1 MKKISIVILL
11 ASSFWVMAQERP
23 QMNDIDA
30 DGVELTP
37 VFVGMPAIATD
48 RPDITESA
56 QINPVGWFQYEGG
69 YQFSHAEER
78 ISLTS
83 ISDAHQIEQVLRF
96 GINRKFEMRAVI
108 NSNTQRIDIVDTWND
123 PFRTTGVNPVT
134 IGFKYNLFK
143 ETDLLPQTT
152 WLSHL
157 TLPWVAAG
165 DYRAPAQGNV
175 VFHEQRLMLEKG
187 LTQRLGI
194 ASNIGISGGMNG
206 TNGFVDGGMFSLA
219 LGYDLGNDY
228 GVYAEYFSNWQLQ
241 GQQLFGTP
249 YFDGGF
255 TKLLSNDLQ
264 LDIYAGF
271 DLSPY
276 VDTRLN
282 TSGLF
287 FGTGVSYRFPLA
299 HYLR

>member
-1 MKKISIVILL
+1 
-11 ASSFWVMAQERP
+11 
-23 QMNDIDA
+23 
-30 DGVELTP
+30 
-37 VFVGMPAIATD
+37 
-48 RPDITESA
+48 
-56 QINPVGWFQYEGG
+56 
-69 YQFSHAEER
+69 
-78 ISLTS
+78 
-83 ISDAHQIEQVLRF
+83 
-96 GINRKFEMRAVI
+96 
-108 NSNTQRIDIVDTWND
+108 
-123 PFRTTGVNPVT
+123 
-134 IGFKYNLFK
+134 
-143 ETDLLPQTT
+143 
-152 WLSHL
+152 
-157 TLPWVAAG
+157 
-165 DYRAPAQGNV
+165 
-175 VFHEQRLMLEKG
+175 MLEKG

>member
-1 MKKISIVILL
+1 
-11 ASSFWVMAQERP
+11 
-23 QMNDIDA
+23 MNDIDA
-30 DGVELTP
+30 DDVELTP
-37 VFVGMPAIATD
+37 VFVGMPSIATD

-56 QINPVGWFQYEGG
+56 QITPVGWFQYEGG

-165 DYRAPAQGNV
+165 LPRSSPRKCGLPRTATHAGKGIDSTAWYCKQYWNFWR
-175 VFHEQRLMLEKG
+175 HER
-187 LTQRLGI
+187 
-194 ASNIGISGGMNG
+194 
-206 TNGFVDGGMFSLA
+206 
-219 LGYDLGNDY
+219 
-228 GVYAEYFSNWQLQ
+228 
-241 GQQLFGTP
+241 
-249 YFDGGF
+249 
-255 TKLLSNDLQ
+255 
-264 LDIYAGF
+264 
-271 DLSPY
+271 
-276 VDTRLN
+276 
-282 TSGLF
+282 
-287 FGTGVSYRFPLA
+287 
-299 HYLR
+299 H